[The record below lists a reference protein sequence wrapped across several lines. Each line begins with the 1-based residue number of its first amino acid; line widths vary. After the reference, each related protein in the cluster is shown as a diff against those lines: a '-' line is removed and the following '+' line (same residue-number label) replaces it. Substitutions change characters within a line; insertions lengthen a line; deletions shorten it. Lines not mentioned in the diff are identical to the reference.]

1 MTTEQRKYVALETGT
16 QILRNSA
23 KSQNKEEKLQ
33 RKKKKKKRIAD
44 PCHGWKQGR
53 DIIAHRS
60 WCWDLYPDPN
70 FRGHISNHF

>member
-1 MTTEQRKYVALETGT
+1 MWHWRQEHRSLEILQKARIKRKSYKG
-16 QILRNSA
+16 
-23 KSQNKEEKLQ
+23 
-33 RKKKKKKRIAD
+33 KKKKRIAD

-60 WCWDLYPDPN
+60 WCLDLYPDPN